1 MDASETEEN
10 LTNEGFNRSNT
21 KIIKN
26 LRVKNIGYVLFIIGI
41 LLCAI
46 SIDYNNNILALIGTP
61 IIFWGALL
69 VYFKPRNYIS
79 KDVALETVSNY
90 YHLINGL
97 IEEFDLNGRPVYY
110 TPSNIFGLR
119 NTVLLIHNSNEFELD
134 IGDISTYALKM
145 GNSDRVL
152 KVIPPGQ
159 SLSQKIEEKLATKFS
174 SLDILDF
181 QGIIETA
188 IVDDFELAKGV
199 RFDVDEAYVDLEVV
213 DSVFSG
219 LYDDSNLGEICRSI
233 GDPLIS
239 SIACSISR
247 SNHKPVIIDSFM
259 YKKDEEKTIVRFK
272 ILDEIDSISSNNI
285 SQLS

>member
-1 MDASETEEN
+1 MNASETEEN
-10 LTNEGFNRSNT
+10 LTTEGSNRSNI
-21 KIIKN
+21 KMIKN
-26 LRVKNIGYVLFIIGI
+26 LRVINIGYVLFIIGI

-46 SIDYNNNILALIGTP
+46 SIDYYNNILALMGTS

-69 VYFKPRNYIS
+69 VFFKPHNYIS
-79 KDVALETVSNY
+79 KDVAVETVSNY

-97 IEEFDLNGRPVYY
+97 IEEFDFNGRPIYY

-134 IGDISTYALKM
+134 IGGITTYALKM

-159 SLSQKIEEKLATKFS
+159 SLSQKIEEKAATRFS

-181 QGIIETA
+181 QGIIETV

-199 RFDVDEAYVDLEVV
+199 RFDVEEAYVNLEVV

-219 LYDDSNLGEICRSI
+219 LYNDSSLGEICRSI

-239 SIACSISR
+239 SIACGISR
-247 SNHKPVIIDSFM
+247 SKHKPVIINSFM
-259 YKKDEEKTIVRFK
+259 YKKGERKTIVRFK
-272 ILDEIDSISSNNI
+272 ILDEIDSTSSNNI

>member
-199 RFDVDEAYVDLEVV
+199 RFDVEEAYVNLEVV
-213 DSVFSG
+213 DSIFSG
-219 LYDDSNLGEICRSI
+219 LYNDSDLGDIYRSI
-233 GDPLIS
+233 GSPLIS
-239 SIACSISR
+239 SIACGVSR
-247 SNHKPVIIDSFM
+247 SKHKPVIIDSFM
-259 YKKDEEKTIVRFK
+259 YEKDEGKTIVRFK
-272 ILDEIDSISSNNI
+272 ILDEIDSMSSNNTN
-285 SQLS
+285 QLS